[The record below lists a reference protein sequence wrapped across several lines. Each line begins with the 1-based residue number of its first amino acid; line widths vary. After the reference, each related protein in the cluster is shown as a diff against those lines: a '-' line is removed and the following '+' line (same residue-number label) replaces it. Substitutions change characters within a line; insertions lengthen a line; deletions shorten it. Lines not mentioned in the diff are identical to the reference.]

1 MEVNINNDSNKRE
14 YINSTEV
21 NKKVQE
27 VLLSL
32 QNFVNN
38 ASSKIKNEWI
48 PTAKEWINQIGEVI
62 TTEYVYENVELL
74 TKDQLIEIIK
84 NNKVNGSDSNIV
96 YKTMKKDGSFHV
108 AITYIKDGEIIQ
120 TDENVIVIIECDGI
134 SRELKEIFG
143 DQDFLIVK

>member
-1 MEVNINNDSNKRE
+1 MEVNFNTDSNKRE

-27 VLLSL
+27 ILLSL

-48 PTAKEWINQIGEVI
+48 PTAKEWITQIGEVI
-62 TTEYVYENVELL
+62 ATKYAYENVELL

-84 NNKVNGSDSNIV
+84 NNMVNGSDSNIV
-96 YKTMKKDGSFHV
+96 YKTMKKDGSFHI

-120 TDENVIVIIECDGI
+120 SEANVIVIIECDGI
-134 SRELKEIFG
+134 SRELKELFG